1 MQLPLR
7 HVILVLAGLAAP
19 VLTHDAGARPGF
31 RAQGDGDPERSL
43 EDLLRQARA
52 ERDQILSKLRANVEV
67 ILGQMESA
75 TVRVRPEEALKS
87 RKQMVALGPEIAPL
101 LLTSLRPG
109 PDPSRGERFRAMEV
123 VQVLRELRSPSI
135 GMQLLAS
142 SQRGE
147 AEGRVNALR
156 VLATDPNPER
166 VMDGVRTVHAEAQ
179 AGVRTAALLALA
191 QLGSPDLSELLAADF
206 AQVEVV
212 HVGPLLKGLAQVER
226 KEVPSCVS
234 QLLATERATTLVAP
248 LLDYYSASSKLFN
261 DEEHLLA
268 LIQLACKPAID
279 GSDAVKIL
287 DTLSEFDVTVKGAT
301 KRALDALRESS
312 QLKLR
317 ESALVLLAR
326 SKDKGARRSLMQAF
340 DERVKYSP
348 ASSSVYSQR
357 GDVYYLI
364 AEYQK
369 AIKDYKTAISLQRG
383 LASKGGAHLGI
394 ARSYARL
401 KRYPDAE
408 EYLSAAPVSMTT
420 LRELANDPAFKVML
434 ETKYRRAFHLRE

>member
-1 MQLPLR
+1 
-7 HVILVLAGLAAP
+7 
-19 VLTHDAGARPGF
+19 
-31 RAQGDGDPERSL
+31 
-43 EDLLRQARA
+43 
-52 ERDQILSKLRANVEV
+52 
-67 ILGQMESA
+67 
-75 TVRVRPEEALKS
+75 
-87 RKQMVALGPEIAPL
+87 
-101 LLTSLRPG
+101 
-109 PDPSRGERFRAMEV
+109 
-123 VQVLRELRSPSI
+123 
-135 GMQLLAS
+135 
-142 SQRGE
+142 
-147 AEGRVNALR
+147 
-156 VLATDPNPER
+156 
-166 VMDGVRTVHAEAQ
+166 
-179 AGVRTAALLALA
+179 
-191 QLGSPDLSELLAADF
+191 
-206 AQVEVV
+206 
-212 HVGPLLKGLAQVER
+212 LAQVER

-268 LIQLACKPAID
+268 LIQLACQPATD

>member
-1 MQLPLR
+1 
-7 HVILVLAGLAAP
+7 
-19 VLTHDAGARPGF
+19 
-31 RAQGDGDPERSL
+31 
-43 EDLLRQARA
+43 
-52 ERDQILSKLRANVEV
+52 
-67 ILGQMESA
+67 
-75 TVRVRPEEALKS
+75 
-87 RKQMVALGPEIAPL
+87 
-101 LLTSLRPG
+101 
-109 PDPSRGERFRAMEV
+109 
-123 VQVLRELRSPSI
+123 
-135 GMQLLAS
+135 
-142 SQRGE
+142 
-147 AEGRVNALR
+147 
-156 VLATDPNPER
+156 
-166 VMDGVRTVHAEAQ
+166 MDGVRTVHAEAQ

-206 AQVEVV
+206 AQVEIV
-212 HVGPLLKGLAQVER
+212 HIGSLLKGLAQVER
-226 KEVPSCVS
+226 KEVPSCVA
-234 QLLATERATTLVAP
+234 QLLATERATTLVSP
-248 LLDYYSASSKLFN
+248 LLDYYSASSKLFD
-261 DEEHLLA
+261 DEKHLLA
-268 LIQLACKPAID
+268 LIQLACQPAID
-279 GSDAVKIL
+279 GDDAVKIL

-317 ESALVLLAR
+317 ESTLVLLAR